1 MSAPYRSVY
10 HALGRSLSG
19 ITMENY
25 VSSGWQAQVSARV
38 EDSRRLSDFSDGLN
52 TQERNAQDALTLSL
66 IRRTL
71 TNSREYAAVWIYY
84 LQDRELVGVFASYL
98 GNLLAIEKN
107 VPVSLAVQVL
117 KEWAGHT
124 NLTFRQ
130 FCLMSKLS
138 LSTSYRDRSIILDAA
153 ITLHD
158 DAIDKLRPE
167 FQTSKLISRN

>member
-25 VSSGWQAQVSARV
+25 VSSGWQAQVSARA

-107 VPVSLAVQVL
+107 VPASLAIQVL
-117 KEWAGHT
+117 KEWSGNT
-124 NLTFRQ
+124 TKSFRQ
-130 FCLMSKLS
+130 FCLISRLS
-138 LSTSYRDRSIILDAA
+138 LSRSYRDRSA
-153 ITLHD
+153 IMECSYSI
-158 DAIDKLRPE
+158 A
-167 FQTSKLISRN
+167 